1 MSNIGTAQQSI
12 GEEDVLRARFYTLLS
27 NLLLAPPP
35 AGVLADLGGLTGDD
49 TPLGQAL
56 GDLAAAARE
65 ADADAVSEEHL
76 AVLVGITRGE
86 VVPYA
91 SHYLTGFLHEKPLAE
106 VRESLRALGV
116 ERAPGQAEPEDHIG
130 ILFDVMRGLILGEFG
145 AAAGAG
151 LAEQKAFFTRHIA
164 PWADTLFRDIE
175 AARSARFYRAVGA
188 VGRAFLDI
196 ERESFAM
203 VGEKGEG

>member
-1 MSNIGTAQQSI
+1 MSSAGAAYQSV

-35 AGVLADLGGLTGDD
+35 KDVLADLARLSGDD

-56 GDLAAAARE
+56 GALAEAAAQ
-65 ADADAVSEEHL
+65 ADADAVSEEHM
-76 AVLVGITRGE
+76 AVLVGVTRGE

-106 VRESLRALGV
+106 VRDSLRALGI
-116 ERAPGQAEPEDHIG
+116 ERSPGQAEPEDHIG
-130 ILFDVMRGLILGEFG
+130 ILFDVMRGLILGELG
-145 AAAGAG
+145 NGAG
-151 LAEQKAFFTRHIA
+151 LAEQKAFFDKHIA

-175 AARSARFYRAVGA
+175 TARSARFYRAVGA

-196 ERESFAM
+196 EREGLTM

>member
-1 MSNIGTAQQSI
+1 MSTVGAAHHPV

-35 AGVLADLGGLTGDD
+35 ATVLADLAGLSGDD
-49 TPLGQAL
+49 TPLGTAL
-56 GDLAAAARE
+56 GDLAAAARVT
-65 ADADAVSEEHL
+65 DAEAVSDEHM

-116 ERAPGQAEPEDHIG
+116 ERTPGQTEPEDHVG
-130 ILFDVMRGLILGEFG
+130 ILFDVMRGLILGELG
-145 AAAGAG
+145 ENAG
-151 LAEQKAFFTRHIA
+151 LAQQKAFFDKHIA
-164 PWADTLFRDIE
+164 PWTDTLFRDIE

-196 ERESFAM
+196 EREGLAM